1 MKIRKATLND
11 AAGIAKVHV
20 DSWRSTYRGIVS
32 DDFLSSL
39 SYENR
44 EERWK
49 NFMSNNEEQQYL
61 FVAEEEGKI
70 VGFASGGLNRT
81 DVNDYIGE
89 LFALYILEEYQR
101 RGIGRALFNQ
111 MVKHFLSSNIKS
123 MIVQVLE
130 ANAARNFYEA
140 MGGEY
145 IKTSYIEIGGKQHKL
160 MIYGWKELK
169 VI

>member
-1 MKIRKATLND
+1 MIIRKATLND

-61 FVAEEEGKI
+61 FVAEEGKF
-70 VGFASGGLNRT
+70 VGFASGGQNRT

-89 LFALYILEEYQR
+89 LFAIYILEDFQKK
-101 RGIGRALFNQ
+101 GIGRALY
-111 MVKHFLSSNIKS
+111 
-123 MIVQVLE
+123 
-130 ANAARNFYEA
+130 R
-140 MGGEY
+140 
-145 IKTSYIEIGGKQHKL
+145 
-160 MIYGWKELK
+160 LK
-169 VI
+169 PV